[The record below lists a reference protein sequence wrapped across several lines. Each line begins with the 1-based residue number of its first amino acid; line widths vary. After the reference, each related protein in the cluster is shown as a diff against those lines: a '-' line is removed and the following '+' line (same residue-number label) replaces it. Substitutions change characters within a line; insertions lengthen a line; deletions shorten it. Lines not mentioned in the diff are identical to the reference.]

1 MHKVTEPPDSSKAQV
16 ENPVLVAIDFSEDS
30 KAALVWACKFADCV
44 ESRLIVLH
52 VVHDLASHPG
62 FYHSETAERLQPMQ
76 AVAETMMDEFL
87 AQVRSENPELRAL
100 SPGVADL
107 RFVPGLPPTRIVEVA
122 GLLKAGLIAIG
133 SRGLTCLPH
142 KLLGAVAERVA
153 ELSSIPVVIV
163 KSETHAVLDKKEIK
177 RWSKQRKRDREQLKE
192 VLGLGPNPSP
202 PES

>member
-16 ENPVLVAIDFSEDS
+16 DNPVLVAIDFSEDS
-30 KAALVWACKFADCV
+30 KAALVWACKFTDCV

-52 VVHDLASHPG
+52 VVHDLAFHPG
-62 FYHSETAERLQPMQ
+62 FYHPEKTERLQPMQ
-76 AVAETMMDEFL
+76 AVAEKMMEEFL
-87 AQVRSENPELRAL
+87 AQARGEHPELRAL
-100 SPGVADL
+100 APGAADL

-163 KSETHAVLDKKEIK
+163 KSETRAVLDKKEIK
-177 RWSKQRKRDREQLKE
+177 RWSKQRKREREQLKE
-192 VLGLGPNPSP
+192 VLGLDPDPGSP
-202 PES
+202 EE